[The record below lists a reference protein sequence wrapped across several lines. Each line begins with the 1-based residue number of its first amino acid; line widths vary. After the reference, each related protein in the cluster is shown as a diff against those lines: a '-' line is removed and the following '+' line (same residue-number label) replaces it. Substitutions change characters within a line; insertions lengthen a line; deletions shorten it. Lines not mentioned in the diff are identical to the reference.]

1 MNALDPSFR
10 SESFLTE
17 ARNYILPEVI
27 EAWLK
32 GDLVTLRGWLAEPMY
47 NMMSELILE
56 RQRHNIKVDYKILD
70 LRGVD
75 IAAGKMIEERPILF
89 LTANVQ
95 QITVFRNPYGKIIS
109 GKEDD
114 IQRVLYLFAIT
125 RNVEELGMSTNGW
138 KIMEMTSRGGNSI
151 I

>member
-1 MNALDPSFR
+1 MNLLDTSFS

-17 ARNYILPEVI
+17 ARNYILPEII

-32 GDLVTLRGWLAEPMY
+32 GDLVTLRLWMAESMY
-47 NMMSELILE
+47 NMTSELILE
-56 RQRHNIKVDYKILD
+56 RQRQGIKVDYKILD

-75 IAAGKMIEERPILF
+75 IAAGKMIEDRPILF
-89 LTANVQ
+89 VTASVQ
-95 QITVFRNPYGKIIS
+95 QITLFRDPRGKIIS

-125 RNVEELGMSTNGW
+125 RTMEEISSPTNGW
-138 KIMEMTSRGGNSI
+138 KIMEMTSRGGSSI